1 MNSQTATLKDMR
13 RLAAKNFAFMS
24 LRFDRQRHGQYHVEL
39 FWVDRDNSQRRFVLW
54 IPEEALPER
63 DRQLHSFSM
72 GAGQAQMLDRLIT
85 KLGPDWIGEKY
96 TDCPNPPQARPKRT
110 DQVAEATS
118 KSDGELHGGD
128 GASGETENPSPA
140 PSPSDNDGPGETQN
154 QELTPDSHGK
164 SGETNGSF
172 APDGKGTTNEIEN
185 PSPATAP
192 SGGAEQGTN
201 SDERS
206 ATPTQRHAGKDT
218 SGEPPGGACGTGQD
232 RASPAGPDAIEA
244 EVSRAQNDGARGEL
258 TAEGGTPLQPS
269 ETAVADTPQCDAA
282 DGAGA
287 AESPAVEE
295 NEAPEKSGEGGPV
308 TSPRPV
314 FSPSKY
320 SGGNFSDRDKAYFL
334 SRYYTRE
341 AKSVARAL
349 RRLIRQLAQIG
360 GQDETSRIDPRRL
373 VRERVTCRW
382 NFARIRRQEAE
393 PGIFYLLADVSGSCS
408 TCCTETLAACLAV
421 AQEMGWQ
428 AQVLQHSN
436 GHVVRPFDA
445 NEWPDENDDYIT
457 DWIHVTGKPVA
468 GVVAFGDWDA
478 GNQYRLLCESGT
490 PFVWLDSY
498 AAKHG
503 VRPASRWLRAPA
515 AGWKKLPLV
524 WYQGVNSAKTAAI
537 ALRDAVRKIRRC
549 YYG

>member
-1 MNSQTATLKDMR
+1 MNSQTVALKVMR
-13 RLAAKNFAFMS
+13 RLVAKNFAFMPLS
-24 LRFDRQRHGQYHVEL
+24 FERQRDGGFCVEL
-39 FWVDRDNSQRRFVLW
+39 FLVTKDNAHRRFALWVPEEVLREDQRRC
-54 IPEEALPER
+54 
-63 DRQLHSFSM
+63 HSFSL
-72 GAGQAQMLDRLIT
+72 GAGQAQMLDRLIS
-85 KLGPDWIGEKY
+85 KLGPNWTGEHY
-96 TDCPNPPQARPKRT
+96 TD
-110 DQVAEATS
+110 
-118 KSDGELHGGD
+118 GEVENSST
-128 GASGETENPSPA
+128 ASG
-140 PSPSDNDGPGETQN
+140 PSDNDGPGETQN
-154 QELTPDSHGK
+154 RLASGSHGE
-164 SGETNGSF
+164 SGEANGSF
-172 APDGKGTTNEIEN
+172 APDGEGTTNEIEN
-185 PSPATAP
+185 PFPATAP
-192 SGGAEQGTN
+192 SSGAEQGTGSN
-201 SDERS
+201 ERS

-218 SGEPPGGACGTGQD
+218 SGEPPGDACGTGQD
-232 RASPAGPDAIEA
+232 RASPAGPDANA
-244 EVSRAQNDGARGEL
+244 EVSRASNEVRGEL
-258 TAEGGTPLQPS
+258 TAEGGTPLHLS
-269 ETAVADTPQCDAA
+269 ETTGADTPQCDAA

-287 AESPAVEE
+287 SESPAVEE
-295 NEAPEKSGEGGPV
+295 TKALQESGGGGPV

-314 FSPSKY
+314 FSLTKY

-360 GQDETSRIDPRRL
+360 GQDETPRIDPRRL
-373 VRERVTCRW
+373 VRERVTRRW

-445 NEWPDENDDYIT
+445 NEWPDENNDYIT
-457 DWIHVTGKPVA
+457 DWIHATGKPVA

-515 AGWKKLPLV
+515 AGWKKLPLA

-537 ALRDAVRKIRRC
+537 ALRDAVRRC